1 MADERLKGGAKLTK
15 AGDVNLTTEVGKG
28 FKEILEN
35 MDINYRA
42 QEKTAKTDDLN
53 WQRYGDQFVKEEV
66 LSRKITREAE
76 EAQASRQKEVDD
88 ADNQL
93 QIDQLE
99 GINNDI
105 ELEAYRNIQEDE
117 ERKKEEKR
125 AEQVE
130 KAQKKMA
137 GESGFRGLINASREG
152 FKNMFTSQKDM
163 GEHFGDLRGEFASD
177 MDFLS
182 SAMAPLTQLPGV
194 NAALKTIK
202 FIFIA
207 LWKGI
212 QWMWARRKARD
223 AKADADKR
231 LSGLKSAVGDDEEG
245 PELEEKK
252 GGFLKA
258 FIGAISKMVGFVL
271 GLIVGMGVMIG
282 NFFER
287 ITAPFRTGGTIFKM
301 FGSPKWVTSVGN
313 WFKGIFGKGGKIAN
327 FFGRIKA
334 MIPDKLIKTMS
345 TLGRVS
351 GASAGA
357 STFTRIVAFMGRIGA
372 VLGKFF
378 WPITLLMS
386 AWEAI
391 KGFIDGFGDT
401 EGGFLEK
408 ITGGLYGAMGS
419 LVDFLI
425 MWPLDL
431 VKDLIAWIG
440 EKMGFDTTA
449 IKEFSFSDMWND
461 IWDRFTDGMLKI
473 VRFFVALG
481 KGSLA
486 AIGAL
491 APWGESPREAFNRVF
506 EEEMSKPA
514 GLKSQGGTSAAST
527 FKGVKDAVKDFGEGQ
542 AVVDANREI
551 ELAGAG
557 GSDGKGGGNNIALDK
572 SVTINKKG
580 DAVFIE
586 DTEPK
591 DGFGSR
597 LSGWYAY
604 Q

>member
-42 QEKTAKTDDLN
+42 QEKTAKTDELN

-125 AEQVE
+125 AQQVE

-137 GESGFRGLINASREG
+137 GESGLRGLIKVSKEG

-163 GEHFGDLRGEFASD
+163 GEHFDDLRGEFASD

-194 NAALKTIK
+194 NAAMKTIK

-207 LWKGI
+207 LWKGL
-212 QWMWARRKARD
+212 QWMWNRRKARD
-223 AKADADKR
+223 AKADAEKR
-231 LSGLKSAVGDDEEG
+231 SA
-245 PELEEKK
+245 LLK
-252 GGFLKA
+252 GGKSEEEADAIMAEDKGGKHPFLIAMAKHLA
-258 FIGAISKMVGFVL
+258 KGIGIITAIITGMVLLV
-271 GLIVGMGVMIG
+271 G
-282 NFFER
+282 NFFSV
-287 ITAPFRTGGTIFKM
+287 ITAPFRTNGRIFKL
-301 FGSPKWVTSVGN
+301 FGSPKWVTKVGEAFSNIFGPKGKIVKMFTKITNLIPKSVLKLFG
-313 WFKGIFGKGGKIAN
+313 GGKGGVFGKITK
-327 FFGRIKA
+327 FLGG
-334 MIPDKLIKTMS
+334 LGKT
-345 TLGRVS
+345 
-351 GASAGA
+351 
-357 STFTRIVAFMGRIGA
+357 
-372 VLGKFF
+372 LGKFF
-378 WPITLLMS
+378 WPITVLMS

-391 KGFIDGFGDT
+391 KGFIAGFKDT
-401 EGGFLEK
+401 EGGIVEK
-408 ITGGLYGAMGS
+408 MIGGIGGAIGS
-419 LVDFLI
+419 LVDFII

-431 VKDLIAWIG
+431 IKDLVAWVG

-449 IKEFSFSDMWND
+449 IKDFSFSDLWND
-461 IWDRFTDGMLKI
+461 IWGSFTDGILRI
-473 VRFFVALG
+473 VRFF
-481 KGSLA
+481 K
-486 AIGAL
+486 AIGFATAAAVSAL
-491 APWGESPREAFNRVF
+491 WPGGEGPIEAFSRVYN
-506 EEEMSKPA
+506 ETINAPA
-514 GLKSQGGTSAAST
+514 GLTSVSGGESVASSMAKANGASITEGNRNWEDESAEAEEERIKRGLSAA
-527 FKGVKDAVKDFGEGQ
+527 D
-542 AVVDANREI
+542 
-551 ELAGAG
+551 
-557 GSDGKGGGNNIALDK
+557 GGGNNIALDK